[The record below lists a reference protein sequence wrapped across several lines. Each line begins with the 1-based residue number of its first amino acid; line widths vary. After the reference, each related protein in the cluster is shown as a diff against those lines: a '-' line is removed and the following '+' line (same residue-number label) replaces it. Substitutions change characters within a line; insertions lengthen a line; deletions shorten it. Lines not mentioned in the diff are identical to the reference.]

1 MGCKSHVELPRAV
14 TRNGTPN
21 LSPERG
27 GQQSSGALAV
37 VNGYFGLLDFAS
49 LTALTDRGRRRT
61 PNSTLGDF
69 SAIGGVV
76 VFEDCWEGPTV
87 AG

>member
-27 GQQSSGALAV
+27 GRQSSGALAV

-49 LTALTDRGRRRT
+49 PTALTDTGGGVA
-61 PNSTLGDF
+61 LQIQLWGF
-69 SAIGGVV
+69 FGAIG
-76 VFEDCWEGPTV
+76 
-87 AG
+87 